1 MSPLIAIAAFVA
13 GAALLTAG
21 GEILVKGAAAMARR
35 ARVSPAVIGL
45 TVVSI
50 GTSVPELAVSVF
62 AALQDANEMALGN
75 VVGSNILNVALIV
88 GLTALFIPLP
98 VHGDAVKFEW
108 PFMFGA
114 SIVAVVLGWAG
125 QLVRWEGFL
134 LLAMLVGFNWFVVV
148 RARSSLGDVAHAELA
163 GEVDQLAGRISAW
176 ASVGMVIF
184 GIALLVSGGRLLV
197 NGAIDLARL
206 AGVTERV
213 IGLTVV
219 AFGTSLPEL
228 ATSVIAARRGHAD
241 MAVANVIGSNIFNIL
256 GVLGTIAIIHPVPV
270 PRQVEWH
277 IIWMLGFSAMLFP
290 MIGSDR
296 KVDRKEGMLLL
307 ASYGVYL
314 AFLFQR
320 L

>member
-1 MSPLIAIAAFVA
+1 MSPLMAIIVFVA
-13 GAALLTAG
+13 GAALLTSG
-21 GEILVKGAAAMARR
+21 GEVLVKGAAALARR

-62 AALQDANEMALGN
+62 AAVQDANEMALGN
-75 VVGSNILNVALIV
+75 VVGSNILNVALIL

-98 VHGDAVKFEW
+98 VHRDAVRIEW

-114 SIVAVVLGWAG
+114 SLIAVVMGWAG
-125 QLVRWEGFL
+125 QIVWQEGAIL
-134 LLAMLVGFNWFVVV
+134 LLMLVGFNWVVV
-148 RARSSLGDVAHAELA
+148 IRARSSLGDEARAELA

-176 ASVGMVIF
+176 TSVGLVLL
-184 GIALLVSGGRLLV
+184 GIVLLVAGGRFMV
-197 NGAIDLARL
+197 SGAIDLARF
-206 AGVTERV
+206 ASVSERV

-256 GVLGTIAIIHPVPV
+256 GVLGTIALIHPVPV
-270 PRQVEWH
+270 PREVEWH
-277 IIWMLGFSAMLFP
+277 IFWMLGFSAMLFP
-290 MIGSDR
+290 MMGSDR
-296 KVDRKEGMLLL
+296 RIDRREGLLLL
-307 ASYGVYL
+307 ASYGIYL
-314 AFLFQR
+314 VFLFR
-320 L
+320 RF